1 VFFNSLLECAGNIAG
16 VPVVAFA
23 RAGGSTSGNNNSGG
37 NGGTSTGAY
46 TSDTYDNSYDNY
58 DRRGYYGRNYYSPI
72 AMIVFGGIVVLS
84 FVPVFRRT
92 RKQYRFNRVHP
103 DNVISVSADIQAE
116 FETLFYQVETAWTTN
131 DVQTLQGVMSPRY
144 FRKQRRILRRYTK
157 KHKRDQLEGLVIL
170 ELGQARTRLSKKL
183 KILVTAQARDYFQY
197 DNQSAAYNQNLYDNA
212 YIERFTEVWELRRV
226 NQKLMVTSIR
236 Q

>member
-1 VFFNSLLECAGNIAG
+1 MLLIC
-16 VPVVAFA
+16 PVVAFA
-23 RAGGSTSGNNNSGG
+23 RAGGSTSGNNSGG

-46 TSDTYDNSYDNY
+46 TSNTYDNSYDDYN
-58 DRRGYYGRNYYSPI
+58 RRGYYGRNYYSPI
-72 AMIVFGGIVVLS
+72 AMVVFGGIVVLS
-84 FVPVFRRT
+84 FVPVFLRT

-103 DNVISVSADIQAE
+103 NNVMSVSTDVQTE

-131 DVQTLQGVMSPRY
+131 DIQTLRGVMSSRY
-144 FRKQRRILRRYTK
+144 FRKQRRILRRYAK

-170 ELGQARTRLSKKL
+170 ELGQERTKFSKKL
-183 KILVTAQARDYFQY
+183 KIVVTAQARDYFQY

-212 YIERFTEVWELRRV
+212 YIERFTEVWELCRV
-226 NQKLMVTSIR
+226 NQKLIVTSIR